1 MRERILNYLSSG
13 IKPAQ
18 VATIVGCSPA
28 YISQLV
34 KDSGFQEELAAL
46 IADKPALAEEI
57 DLDNKYVSLE
67 HQILRSIEEALPGAE
82 LPALGR
88 ILDAVTKR
96 QDMRAGRKNPIIA
109 STQYGPIG
117 VQIVQLQ
124 LPEHVLRQPVIE
136 LSSNKEIISI
146 DSRNLAPMAS
156 DAVKNLFSGIKATA
170 LAYDNITSMEI
181 NHAA

>member
-1 MRERILNYLSSG
+1 MRDRILNYLSSG

-46 IADKPALAEEI
+46 IADKPALAEET

-67 HQILRSIEEALPGAE
+67 HQILKSIEEALPGSE

-96 QDMRAGRKNPIIA
+96 QDMRANRKNPIA
-109 STQYGPIG
+109 VSTQYGSIG

-124 LPEHVLRQPVIE
+124 LPDHALRHPVIE
-136 LSSNKEIISI
+136 LSDNKEILSI
-146 DSRNLAPMAS
+146 NAKNLAPMAS
-156 DAVKNLFSGIKATA
+156 DAVKNLFSAIKTSA
-170 LAYDNITSMEI
+170 LMPIQLTKEV
-181 NHAA
+181 NHAT

>member
-28 YISQLV
+28 YIAQLV
-34 KDSGFQEELAAL
+34 KDSNFQEELAAA
-46 IADKPALAEEI
+46 IADKPAAAEEI

-96 QDMRAGRKNPIIA
+96 QDMRAGRKNPTS
-109 STQYGPIG
+109 STQFGPIG

-124 LPEHVLRQPVIE
+124 LPAHALPAPVIE
-136 LSSNKEIISI
+136 LSANKEILSI
-146 DSRNLAPMAS
+146 NSKNLAPMSS
-156 DAVKNLFSGIKATA
+156 DAVKNLFSA
-170 LAYDNITSMEI
+170 LKNPPVLPVTQEI
-181 NHAA
+181 EHAS